1 MRKTVKLLIVS
12 LIILFMELPVHAA
25 DPQAFDYRVYFKD
38 VVNSFAEDMQREFG
52 LVCIGDGGKMP
63 RDIEEID
70 VMFRVYHRATVEE
83 ARALQVAVT
92 QKFLEKINAHEKIR
106 PYLREF
112 PFKSERVSVSI
123 SFDRAN
129 GLHYSDE
136 SVARIFPARNKLFYR
151 ITDPFTKKLLPL
163 LEEPYAEAEQF
174 VKERPPKNLRSHE
187 TTELED
193 LVDQVFASFEKEIAR
208 EMGIVCNYIGGKMA
222 NGIEEVGACL
232 RVYRPASMEE
242 ARELQVRVTEKLIK
256 AINSKEKL
264 KPYLKEVPLTHRSVK
279 IRLEFRNSRD
289 YCYDD
294 NGLESVEVVG
304 DEITYFKELTSAELE
319 AKGILPINTPVFA
332 KEKYMDALKIV
343 EKIPPQKKKAPIF

>member
-1 MRKTVKLLIVS
+1 M
-12 LIILFMELPVHAA
+12 HAA
-25 DPQAFDYRVYFKD
+25 TSQAPDYSVYVKEII
-38 VVNSFAEDMQREFG
+38 NSFAEEMNREFG
-52 LVCIGDGGKMP
+52 LVCVGDGRKMP
-63 RDIEEID
+63 RDVEEID
-70 VMFRVYHRATVEE
+70 IKFKAYRRATTEE
-83 ARALQVAVT
+83 ARAFQVIVT
-92 QKFLEKINAHEKIR
+92 QKLLEKINAHEKIR

-112 PFKSERVSVSI
+112 PFKSERVSVTI
-123 SFDRAN
+123 SFSMPN
-129 GLHYSDE
+129 GLRYSDG
-136 SVARIFPARNKLFYR
+136 SVALVQPARNKIFYCT
-151 ITDPFTKKLLPL
+151 TDPFTKKLIDL